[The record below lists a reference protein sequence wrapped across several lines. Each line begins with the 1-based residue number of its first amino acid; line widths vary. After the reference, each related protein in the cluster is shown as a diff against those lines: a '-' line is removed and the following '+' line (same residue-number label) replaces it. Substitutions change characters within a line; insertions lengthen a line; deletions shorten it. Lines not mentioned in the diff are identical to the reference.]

1 MLEIEDDVE
10 AAMQKDLKKKRI
22 NACKPFEMVREKFVT
37 YYIDEYGVLPVW
49 TDPAINW
56 TFNIWLMSQGG
67 TEWWTKEERAA
78 IGLAKTIKER
88 KISKTHEEHLAKR
101 RIREAAARLRK
112 QQADKW
118 EKEAN
123 RGQV

>member
-1 MLEIEDDVE
+1 MTEIEDDVE
-10 AAMQKDLKKKRI
+10 AAIQKDLKKKRV
-22 NACKPFEMVREKFVT
+22 NACKPFETVRERFVT
-37 YYIDEYGVLPVW
+37 YYIDEYGVMPVW

-56 TFNIWLMSQGG
+56 MFNIWLTSQGG

-78 IGLAKTIKER
+78 MGLEKMLKAR
-88 KISKTHEEHLAKR
+88 KLAKTHEEHLAKR

-118 EKEAN
+118 EKEAR
-123 RGQV
+123 RGKV